1 MESQVKRATGS
12 PSPKLSPAVL
22 VKNDAPV
29 APDDSTTAT
38 ILALPT
44 ASTAGRLAVQKDRFP
59 QNLPQKLGLVLAQN
73 GIAYA
78 VAGGMGNPYAL
89 PVGGKQLNNVIREI
103 ALSEDFKL
111 RKAELSEI
119 NSSLQ
124 ARAEMA
130 GIARD
135 VWNRVAP
142 ISGGI
147 EIDLGDDKHTRVKVT
162 AGKVEILSSG
172 SESVFFRSNGS
183 KPFVMPAETG
193 NHRLLRKY
201 VNADAVS
208 ITLLTAWLSY
218 TLAHPKIT
226 TTNYVVLVLQGNQGS
241 GKSSL
246 CKNVIQPL
254 VDPSMVGVQMLPTN
268 SRDLAVIAQHAHLL
282 CFDNVREFK
291 QSISDMLCVASTG
304 GALNARQLF
313 SDADQS
319 VLRLHVAMVLNGIH
333 SFIDQPDLAQRC
345 LPIQLLPLPEN
356 KRKSEADF
364 VRDFQADAPAIF
376 RGLLELIAD
385 VLMHLPTSKAS
396 SPERMLDFVLW
407 LAAMETAANAP
418 EGAFQSVYSDALRR
432 GQGESLQEN
441 ALASAIVAFAENV
454 DDFWSGTPS
463 ELLDKLNKHTGRGTQ
478 RSQDWPQTPIALSK
492 RLTPLVASLQTQGIT
507 VTFHRGK
514 QRTIKIQTEE
524 NNNG

>member
-1 MESQVKRATGS
+1 MELLRKTATGS

-22 VKNDAPV
+22 VKNDAPGAPGAPV
-29 APDDSTTAT
+29 ASASAT

-44 ASTAGRLAVQKDRFP
+44 ASPVGRLVTQKERFP
-59 QNLPQKLGLVLAQN
+59 QNLPLKLGLILGQN
-73 GIAYA
+73 GTAYA
-78 VAGGMGNPYAL
+78 VTTGMGNPYAL
-89 PVGGKQLNNVIREI
+89 PVGSRQLNNVIREI
-103 ALSEDFKL
+103 AQSEDFKL
-111 RKAELSEI
+111 RKPELNEI

-142 ISGGI
+142 INGGI

-162 AGKVEILSSG
+162 AGKVEIISSG
-172 SESVFFRSNGS
+172 SGSIFYRSAGA

-193 NHRLLRKY
+193 NIDLLRKY

-208 ITLLTAWLSY
+208 ITLFTAWLSY
-218 TLAHPKIT
+218 TLAHPKVS

-254 VDPSMVGVQMLPTN
+254 VDPSAIGVQILPTN
-268 SRDLAVIAQHAHLL
+268 IRDLAVIAQHAHML
-282 CFDNVREFK
+282 CFDNVRGFK
-291 QSISDMLCVASTG
+291 QAVADMLCVASTG
-304 GALNARQLF
+304 GALSARQLF
-313 SDADQS
+313 SDADQH

-345 LPIQLLPLPEN
+345 LPIHLLPLQES
-356 KRKSEADF
+356 KRKSEIVF
-364 VRDFQADAPAIF
+364 VNEFQADAPVIF
-376 RGLLELIAD
+376 RGLLDLIAE
-385 VLMHLPTSKAS
+385 VLVHLPDAKPS
-396 SPERMLDFVLW
+396 SPERMLDFVHW
-407 LAAMETAANAP
+407 LTAMEKAAKIPA
-418 EGAFQSVYSDALRR
+418 GIYQSAYSDVLRQ

-441 ALASAIVAFAENV
+441 ALAAAIVEFSDNV

-463 ELLDKLNKHTGRGTQ
+463 DLLAKLNQRTGREIQ
-478 RSQDWPQTPIALSK
+478 RSHDWPQTPIALSK
-492 RLTPLVASLQTQGIT
+492 RLISLQAGLLSQGIS
-507 VTFHRGK
+507 VELHRGK
-514 QRTIKIQTEE
+514 YRTITISVK
-524 NNNG
+524 G